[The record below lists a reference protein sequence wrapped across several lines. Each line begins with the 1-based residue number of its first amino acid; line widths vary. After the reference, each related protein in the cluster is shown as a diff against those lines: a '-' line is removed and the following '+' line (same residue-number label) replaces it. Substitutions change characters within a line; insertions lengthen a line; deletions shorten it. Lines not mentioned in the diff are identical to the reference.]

1 MTLEDFLTKAWA
13 VREEDVRASAMV
25 PVVAAAAGG
34 YGGVNGQFAMQG
46 GVEVGFDGRMVVGG
60 GGGGS
65 AVPVSVAVDDAMCRR
80 WVLVLKA

>member
-25 PVVAAAAGG
+25 PVVAAAARG

-60 GGGGS
+60 GGGS